1 MRVVREDREPYEVA
15 VRPIMSMGATRT
27 AVIAVAVSVAGCGS
41 SAPRPAGAT
50 PSTPASSTT
59 TTTTTTVV
67 ARVND
72 AILDCVNGEVL
83 RDAGPRVS
91 GATEEDVIAQAFAAW
106 PGSSPIYVKDG
117 YGKNRWVIVES
128 GREIA
133 IATPEMDGDNTWVVH
148 DLQACGAPKTTPAV
162 IDGVLDCV
170 SDRTW
175 QENLD
180 FAADTKGSPTAHA
193 ALTAAL
199 KPFNDRYGGEIVL
212 HGGTG
217 TLVVDAREQVLAR
230 ASSAPAGGFL
240 IGLIE
245 RCDGYER

>member
-1 MRVVREDREPYEVA
+1 
-15 VRPIMSMGATRT
+15 MGATRT
-27 AVIAVAVSVAGCGS
+27 AVIAVAVAVAVAVSVAGCGS

-59 TTTTTTVV
+59 TTTTTVV
-67 ARVND
+67 VRVND

-180 FAADTKGSPTAHA
+180 FPTDTKGSPTAQA

-199 KPFNDRYGGEIVL
+199 KPFIDRYGGEVVL
-212 HGGTG
+212 NGGTG

-245 RCDGYER
+245 HCDGYER